1 MTTREKKIRS
11 WFVLLFFAVVAL
23 AFDIVMGS
31 IAGAAVGGAVVGWAL
46 AWLIVAGRD

>member
-1 MTTREKKIRS
+1 MRTREKKVRI
-11 WFVLLFFAVVAL
+11 WAVLLFCAVAAM